1 MKNNQTEKV
10 YKQSEEI
17 YTGQVKYNGDY
28 FFAGEEV
35 EGNIVQ
41 VDNVILMNVEEFDDW
56 GYIVRSNTV
65 EVINVEL
72 K

>member
-1 MKNNQTEKV
+1 MEK
-10 YKQSEEI
+10 I

-35 EGNIVQ
+35 EGTITRVNEVT
-41 VDNVILMNVEEFDDW
+41 LMNVEEFDDW

-65 EVINVEL
+65 EVVNVKL

>member
-1 MKNNQTEKV
+1 MKNNQTEKI

-17 YTGQVKYNGDY
+17 YTGQVKCNGDY